1 MGWGTGN
8 LGGGSGG
15 LNFKIVSY
23 ATKSELLADTPK
35 ENTIGVITSIPI
47 TGYHFGKEEPSP
59 AAAGMVWITT
69 GTSSAVEF
77 NALKKNAIQVYPISA
92 KQQDGSAWVDVTAL
106 SYQGGEWVDWIVYL
120 YNSGDECTEITGGW
134 STKGDSGGS
143 ITKNSNNVY
152 INCTGV
158 NNKNTYRIIYAND
171 PIDLTDIATLII
183 NVTSRATD
191 GTGSEYCL
199 YICSEIPSGYSAFN
213 AVASAEI
220 ESDGV
225 TELDVNNI
233 DGEYYIVVGI
243 RIDGSNNYYVKSYLS
258 EVWMA

>member
-1 MGWGTGN
+1 MIFNVT
-8 LGGGSGG
+8 GGGGAA
-15 LNFKIVSY
+15 LNFKVVGY
-23 ATKSELLADTPK
+23 ATKEELLAATPA
-35 ENTIGVITSIPI
+35 ENTIGIITEIPI
-47 TGYHFGKEEPSP
+47 TGYHFGTEEPSP

-69 GTSSAVEF
+69 GTRSSVEF
-77 NALKKNAIQVYPISA
+77 NALKKNAIQVYPLSA

-106 SYQGGEWVDWIVYL
+106 SYQGWEWVNWIIYL
-120 YNSGDECTEITGGW
+120 YNEGDECTEITGGW

-158 NNKNTYRIIYAND
+158 NSKSTYRIIYAND
-171 PIDLTDIATLII
+171 PIDLTDIATLSI

-191 GTGSEYCL
+191 GTGSDYCL
-199 YICSEIPSGYSAFN
+199 YICSKIPSGYSAFN
-213 AVASAEI
+213 AVASATI
-220 ESDGV
+220 VSDGV

-233 DGEYYIVVGI
+233 DGEYYIVVGV
-243 RIDGSNNYYVKSYLS
+243 RIAGSASYYVKSYLS